1 MYPLC
6 TTLRGIAGGI
16 TSLSLGQ
23 HFVASACLS
32 KCRITSRTFCLLKIS
47 PSNGVLGDPTAI
59 NEEATAL
66 VCPCRRSQPRC
77 DRD

>member
-16 TSLSLGQ
+16 TSLSLGR
-23 HFVASACLS
+23 HFVATACLS
-32 KCRITSRTFCLLKIS
+32 KCRIRSRTFCLLKIS
-47 PSNGVLGDPTAI
+47 PSNGVFGDPTAI

-66 VCPCRRSQPRC
+66 VSQCRRSQPRC